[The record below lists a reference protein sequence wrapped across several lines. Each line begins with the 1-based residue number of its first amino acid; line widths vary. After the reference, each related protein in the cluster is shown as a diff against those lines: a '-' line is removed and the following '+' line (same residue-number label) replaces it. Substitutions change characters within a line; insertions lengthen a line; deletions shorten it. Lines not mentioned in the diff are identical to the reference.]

1 MRQPSEREI
10 KDLLTP
16 SETPKPPAGLAER
29 IKGEIPEDFGLPAP
43 PPTGHD
49 NVVVGR
55 FGAARQIRWLIAA
68 GVVMAVGG
76 GLLGYRLQQEV
87 APPELL
93 TTPETTG
100 AALPKQGA
108 EPRGAIAEEPAPA
121 LEADRPPAPPAPAVA
136 GEKAEWGASEVR
148 VDPVSKERTVSK
160 ERAAETTAEEKSPVW
175 VGTESGL
182 DFRGGNGHDQ
192 GVQAQDAEVKERLR
206 ERLKSLPP
214 APLPDAEAPQRD
226 AVSRE
231 KAGGVDAAGG
241 RPSTPAPVEVTAVGE
256 TRRPPATER
265 TTRDARREMKRRRE
279 EIQSLREMEEESGSL
294 HRKLGYAEPTG
305 TEAPAA
311 VGASTGGTA
320 EPNDAAY
327 GDVFFQ
333 GYGTNPFVDTEDD
346 RLSTF
351 GLDVDTGSYTV
362 VRRYLRDGHLPPADA
377 VRVEELINYFD
388 YGDPAPRRGDFA
400 IHAEG
405 APSPFGEGGRYYLL
419 RFNLHGR
426 EVAERRRPPAIL
438 TFVVDVS
445 GSMRRENR
453 LGLVKQALAMLLHQL
468 RPSDRVAL
476 VVYGS
481 QGRVLLDHTSDHDRI
496 RWAIDELR
504 PEGSTNAE
512 EGLRLAYDLAAGQ
525 WRRGTINRVILCS
538 DGVANVGR
546 TSAESILSR
555 IRRHAERGIEL
566 TTVGVG
572 MGNYNDVLM
581 ERLADTGNGRYAYV
595 DTLEEAQR
603 IFVENLTGTLHTIAI
618 EARAQVDFNPRVV
631 ARYRLLGYEN
641 RDIADERF
649 RDDSVDAG
657 EIGAGHTVTALY
669 ELKLHRKLERRDT
682 LGTLHLRYGSFERSR
697 MMELSRTVTGEDF
710 ARRWDDASPALRL
723 TSLVAEFGEILKR
736 SYWAKTGDLREVYE
750 RLRRVAAEFR
760 GDREVADLVDL
771 VGRAA
776 GYRRAEEDEEPGW
789 E

>member
-1 MRQPSEREI
+1 MRQQSEREI

-16 SETPKPPAGLAER
+16 AETPKPPAGLAER
-29 IKGEIPEDFGLPAP
+29 IKRDIPDDFGLAAAP
-43 PPTGHD
+43 PAGND

-55 FGAARQIRWLIAA
+55 FGAVRQVRWLIAA

-76 GLLGYRLQQEV
+76 GFLGYRLQQEV
-87 APPELL
+87 APPEPLI
-93 TTPETTG
+93 TAETT
-100 AALPKQGA
+100 AAETAKPPLPK
-108 EPRGAIAEEPAPA
+108 RGAGGEAPEVTSRLA
-121 LEADRPPAPPAPAVA
+121 SAPEGARASAPPAPAVA
-136 GEKAEWGASEVR
+136 GEKAERGAAESR
-148 VDPVSKERTVSK
+148 VDSVSP
-160 ERAAETTAEEKSPVW
+160 AAVEESPVL
-175 VGTESGL
+175 VGTDSGIT
-182 DFRGGNGHDQ
+182 FRDGDARDEGSR
-192 GVQAQDAEVKERLR
+192 AQDAERKESLR
-206 ERLKSLPP
+206 ERLKSLHS
-214 APLPDAEAPQRD
+214 ALPQDAGVDAPQRG
-226 AVSRE
+226 AASRE
-231 KAGGVDAAGG
+231 KAGVVDASGG

-256 TRRPPATER
+256 TRRAPATER
-265 TTRDARREMKRRRE
+265 TTRDVRHEKKRRRE
-279 EIQSLREMEEESGSL
+279 EIQSLHEMEEESESL

-320 EPNDAAY
+320 EPNDAPY

-405 APSPFGEGGRYYLL
+405 APSPFGEGERYYLL

-426 EVAERRRPPAIL
+426 EVAEHRRPPAIL

-453 LGLVKQALAMLLHQL
+453 LGLVKEALAMLLHQL

-496 RWAIDELR
+496 RWAIEELR

-512 EGLRLAYDLAAGQ
+512 EGLRLAYDLAARQ

-546 TSAESILSR
+546 TSAKSILSR
-555 IRRHAERGIEL
+555 IRHHAERGIEL

-581 ERLADTGNGRYAYV
+581 EQLADTGNGRYAYV
-595 DTLEEAQR
+595 DTREEAQR
-603 IFVENLTGTLHTIAI
+603 IFVENLTGTLLTIAI

-682 LGTLHLRYGSFERSR
+682 LATLHLRYGSFGRGK
-697 MMELSRTVTGEDF
+697 MTELSRTVTGEDF
-710 ARRWDDASPALRL
+710 ARRWDAASPALRL

-736 SYWAKTGDLREVYE
+736 SYWARTGDLREVYE
-750 RLRRVAAEFR
+750 RLRRVESEFR

-776 GYRRAEEDEEPGW
+776 GYRQAEEDEDPGW